1 MMGQNPERQ
10 SEAAILETITR
21 TIVEKFHPRRI
32 VLFGSRARGE
42 GTEDSDYDVFVEME
56 SDLSLPLRAIEVDR
70 ALDFRTWPLDVVVYT
85 PEEVARHL
93 TDRGSLIPTIEAE
106 GRLLYVRP

>member
-1 MMGQNPERQ
+1 MMGQNLEQQ

-70 ALDFRTWPLDVVVYT
+70 ALDFRT
-85 PEEVARHL
+85 
-93 TDRGSLIPTIEAE
+93 
-106 GRLLYVRP
+106 